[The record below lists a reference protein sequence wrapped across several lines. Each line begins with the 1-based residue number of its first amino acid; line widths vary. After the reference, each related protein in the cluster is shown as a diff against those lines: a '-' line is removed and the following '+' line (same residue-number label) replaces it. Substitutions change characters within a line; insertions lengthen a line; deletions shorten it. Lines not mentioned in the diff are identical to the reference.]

1 MNEERLNPYF
11 DINAKYEDMILRG
24 KSIVEHYL
32 SVSDGDGEAPD
43 YICLAYDVKNYLPK
57 LQQENQQLKDRI
69 NIYEDPDDLT
79 LMFMYCDEQAKDK
92 IKQLKDRIDKAIKYI
107 EHYTEYYKV
116 DGKDYLKA
124 MRNYGLEEYQIPELL
139 EILKGEK

>member
-57 LQQENQQLKDRI
+57 LQQENQQLQNNWNELKE
-69 NIYEDPDDLT
+69 YL
-79 LMFMYCDEQAKDK
+79 KK
-92 IKQLKDRIDKAIKYI
+92 II
-107 EHYTEYYKV
+107 EECGVPIRQYYTEHVLGIMQKIES
-116 DGKDYLKA
+116 
-124 MRNYGLEEYQIPELL
+124 R
-139 EILKGEK
+139 KGNKENERFN